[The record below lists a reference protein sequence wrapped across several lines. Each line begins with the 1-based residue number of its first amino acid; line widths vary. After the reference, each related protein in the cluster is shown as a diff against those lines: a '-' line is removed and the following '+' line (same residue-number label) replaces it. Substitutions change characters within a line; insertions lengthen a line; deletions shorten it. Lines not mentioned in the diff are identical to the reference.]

1 MGFTQGLLATPIAD
15 AAPDELRGAAFG
27 MFNEVTGIALLVARA
42 LKADLCIQRS
52 GQGRRTL
59 LHRDGKSAEIGVD
72 LQAYLLA

>member
-27 MFNEVTGIALLVARA
+27 MFNQVTGIALLVARA

-52 GQGRRTL
+52 GPTAGTTNGATAL
-59 LHRDGKSAEIGVD
+59 TSP
-72 LQAYLLA
+72 